1 METHLQARH
10 DPVLLVSPLRM
21 RDALTPAPPIAK
33 APPASDLD
41 LVERIKNGDSTALD
55 ALYERYSS
63 PVYSLVWKVLQNA
76 EEAEDVALDVFWQVW
91 RQADRY
97 DASRGAP
104 PAWIFTVARSRA
116 IDRLRARHRREDRTI
131 SFDDPAV
138 NLDPLDEQAAPDLV
152 ASFRQTR
159 DAVRAAVTTLSAV
172 QREAVEL
179 AFFKG
184 LTHVEI
190 AEKLGQPLGTIK
202 TRIRQGLI
210 KLRKTLD

>member
-1 METHLQARH
+1 MEDGA
-10 DPVLLVSPLRM
+10 SP
-21 RDALTPAPPIAK
+21 ASPAA
-33 APPASDLD
+33 ADVAASDLD
-41 LVERIKNGDSTALD
+41 LVDRIKRGDAAALD

-63 PVYSLVWKVLQNA
+63 PVYSLVWKILQNP
-76 EEAEDVALDVFWQVW
+76 EDAEDVALDVFWQVW

-97 DASRGAP
+97 DPSRGAP

-138 NLDPLDEQAAPDLV
+138 NLDPLDEEAGPDQV

-159 DAVRAAVTTLSAV
+159 DVMREAMKTLSDV

-190 AEKLGQPLGTIK
+190 AGKLGHPLGTIK

>member
-1 METHLQARH
+1 VPTDLE
-10 DPVLLVSPLRM
+10 LL
-21 RDALTPAPPIAK
+21 
-33 APPASDLD
+33 
-41 LVERIKNGDSTALD
+41 ERIRRGDPAALD
-55 ALYERYSS
+55 VLYARYAP
-63 PVYSLVWKVLQNA
+63 PVYSLVWKVLQNT
-76 EEAEDVALDVFWQVW
+76 EEAEDVALDVFWQIW

-97 DASRGAP
+97 DPSRGAP

-116 IDRLRARHRREDRTI
+116 IDRLRARHRREDRTV
-131 SFDDPAV
+131 SFDDPAA
-138 NLDPLDEQAAPDLV
+138 NLDPLDEEAAPDQV

-159 DAVRAAVTTLSAV
+159 DAVREAMKSLSPV

-190 AEKLGQPLGTIK
+190 ARKLRQPLGTVK

-210 KLRKTLD
+210 RLRKKLD

>member
-1 METHLQARH
+1 MARK
-10 DPVLLVSPLRM
+10 LEE
-21 RDALTPAPPIAK
+21 PAPTAVASPGGG
-33 APPASDLD
+33 ASDLD
-41 LVERIKNGDSTALD
+41 LLERIRASDASALD
-55 ALYERYSS
+55 ALYARYAS
-63 PVYSLVWKVLQNA
+63 PVYSLVWKILQNA
-76 EEAEDVALDVFWQVW
+76 EESEDVALDVFWQIW

-97 DASRGAP
+97 DPSRGAP

-116 IDRLRARHRREDRTI
+116 IDRLRARQRREDRTI
-131 SFDDPAV
+131 SFDDPAAK
-138 NLDPLDEQAAPDLV
+138 LDPLDEEAGPDQV

-159 DAVRAAVTTLSAV
+159 DAVREAMQTLPPS

-190 AEKLGQPLGTIK
+190 AAKLRQPLGTVK

-210 KLRKTLD
+210 RLRRQLD

>member
-1 METHLQARH
+1 MNEEAARAPRTAESASAP
-10 DPVLLVSPLRM
+10 DLELV
-21 RDALTPAPPIAK
+21 D
-33 APPASDLD
+33 
-41 LVERIKNGDSTALD
+41 RIKQGDSTALD

-63 PVYSLVWKVLQNA
+63 PVYSLVWKILQNA
-76 EEAEDVALDVFWQVW
+76 EEAEDVALDVFWQIW

-97 DASRGAP
+97 DPSRGAP

-138 NLDPLDEQAAPDLV
+138 NLDPLDEEAAPDLV

-159 DAVRAAVTTLSAV
+159 DAVREAIKTLSVV
-172 QREAVEL
+172 QREAIEL

-190 AEKLGQPLGTIK
+190 ASQLDEPLGTIK

-210 KLRKTLD
+210 KLRKILD